1 MGYFR
6 SSLRRQPKRR
16 RRTRRPTSRA
26 WSARSSAV
34 SSVVPVRG
42 SHLVDVTFV
51 SEDPKFAADAVN
63 TLVDEYVSENL
74 EIKLRSTQGMLD
86 WLDNELA
93 SQQKRVEDSERA
105 LAEYRE
111 KENALSL
118 DDKQNIVLSRL
129 NQLNDTAT
137 RARSNRV
144 QKESL
149 YNQVKVDRQR
159 RTNPDAIPDHRART
173 PAFRP
178 QGPSWSSCS
187 GRRSSCSSGT
197 ATSIPRCSTSTRSCS
212 DAQRQL
218 DIAIAGAVQSVR
230 NDYETARHRGTDVRE
245 EPRRRQE
252 RRDGPEPQGHR
263 LRRDGAR
270 GQEQPRG
277 LPVAA
282 DAREGIARLR
292 QQPHQQRARGRP
304 RRDPAG
310 ADHAGRPPH
319 LADVGR
325 DRAGARRR
333 RRARPRLHE
342 RHDQDA
348 GGHHAGV

>member
-1 MGYFR
+1 MGYV
-6 SSLRRQPKRR
+6 RR
-16 RRTRRPTSRA
+16 RRAGRRSAEGGRDGRRVGHGRRVRRPCRRRA
-26 WSARSSAV
+26 GPRQPPGRRHVRRPRIRSSPPTR
-34 SSVVPVRG
+34 STRSI
-42 SHLVDVTFV
+42 
-51 SEDPKFAADAVN
+51 
-63 TLVDEYVSENL
+63 DEYVNENL

-93 SQQKRVEDSERA
+93 NQQKRVEESERA

-137 RARSNRV
+137 RARSSRV

-159 RTNPDAIPDHRART
+159 HESGRDSRSSRTNAGVQDRKDQAGRAAAAEG
-173 PAFRP
+173 PAARAL
-178 QGPSWSSCS
+178 
-187 GRRSSCSSGT
+187 RRQASR
-197 ATSIPRCSTSTRSCS
+197 RCSTSTRSS
-212 DAQRQL
+212 TTRS
-218 DIAIAGAVQSVR
+218 GSS
-230 NDYETARHRGTDVRE
+230 TSPSPARSSRCATSTRRRVHRGADVRE

-252 RRDGPEPQGHR
+252 RGDRPEPQGHR

-282 DAREGIARLR
+282 DAREGTARLR

-319 LADVGR
+319 LADVG
-325 DRAGARRR
+325 A
-333 RRARPRLHE
+333 
-342 RHDQDA
+342 
-348 GGHHAGV
+348 